1 MHWRRNKPYIYRLHF
16 VIFSFFPDSDAEGI
30 TLNEL
35 IKISRKEFSE
45 DDAENTIRNALDIF
59 YEQG

>member
-1 MHWRRNKPYIYRLHF
+1 MISKHRLNF